1 VNVDD
6 SARSEGG
13 RRIRGIRPTGGP
25 GVPVVSVVLAVYNAG
40 DALERTLESVLLQ
53 AYPALE
59 LVIVDGGS
67 KDGTIDRIR
76 RYEENVDY
84 WVSEPDRGVYD
95 AYNKGVRLAAGEWL
109 YFIGAGD
116 ELADR
121 DAVVRILSPP
131 PPGKLVYGNVRWG
144 DTGKIYDGRFTKLKL
159 CRRNVCHQAAFY
171 HRDLFRELGEFDLRY
186 PVVADWV
193 FNLKCFGN
201 AATRPAYKDTVVA
214 NFDLTGIASQR
225 DDPAFE
231 TDKRSLIRGTLGGT
245 YLLLDRA
252 YRFQKRLSSSLVEQL
267 RGRR

>member
-1 VNVDD
+1 MNVDG
-6 SARSEGG
+6 SARTEGG

-40 DALERTLESVLLQ
+40 DALERTLVSVLRQ

-131 PPGKLVYGNVRWG
+131 PAGKLVYGNVRWG

-201 AATRPAYKDTVVA
+201 AATRPVYKDTVVA

-231 TDKRSLIRGTLGGT
+231 TDKRSLILGTLGGM